1 MFLDHTVN
9 VLSHFTVVH
18 VWSSNLRW
26 FGSSPHLTLNHSTI
40 LQPVY
45 DFMLASRNLLI
56 NICLFLSSFN
66 LDAFE
71 SDLRNRLK
79 VDADCDAVNFVTDRL
94 TDYQNRKDFI
104 QPLMAALVEDSIEVS
119 ICNKLILYVLSRKVM
134 ISIIIFLRCL
144 INEYKAYHLIS

>member
-1 MFLDHTVN
+1 M
-9 VLSHFTVVH
+9 
-18 VWSSNLRW
+18 
-26 FGSSPHLTLNHSTI
+26 
-40 LQPVY
+40 
-45 DFMLASRNLLI
+45 
-56 NICLFLSSFN
+56 FLSSFN

-119 ICNKLILYVLSRKVM
+119 ICTKLILYVSARKVM
-134 ISIIIFLRCL
+134 ISIIIFLRC
-144 INEYKAYHLIS
+144 IIIEYKAYLT